1 MGFCCGPSDVKVLP
15 NSISSLSPSSSS
27 SSSASAKD
35 SGDGGK
41 KKQQQGVKKEQCKE
55 KKKSKLDQAAM
66 SMPRFPFHSR
76 PGLM

>member
-41 KKQQQGVKKEQCKE
+41 KKQQQGVKKEQRRE